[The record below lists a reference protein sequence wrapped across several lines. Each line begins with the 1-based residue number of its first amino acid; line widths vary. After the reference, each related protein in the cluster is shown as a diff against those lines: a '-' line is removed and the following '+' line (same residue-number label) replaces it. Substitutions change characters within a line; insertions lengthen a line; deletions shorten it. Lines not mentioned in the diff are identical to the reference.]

1 LPKNG
6 LRLIFNLNYFKSMAD
21 KALIEKA
28 KKIFENF
35 LLKQGSRKTPERFS
49 VIDELY
55 SLPEDEHMDVEGLFL
70 SMRNKGYT
78 ISRATIY
85 NTLDLLVE
93 SGLAVKHQFKDK
105 VALYEQALTYKHHD
119 HHVCNQCRKIREFSD
134 PKINE
139 IKVIV
144 GKSFQSAIT
153 SHSLVLYGNCEIENC
168 ENLKVI

>member
-1 LPKNG
+1 
-6 LRLIFNLNYFKSMAD
+6 
-21 KALIEKA
+21 
-28 KKIFENF
+28 
-35 LLKQGSRKTPERFS
+35 
-49 VIDELY
+49 
-55 SLPEDEHMDVEGLFL
+55 MDVEGLFL

-139 IKVIV
+139 IKEEI
-144 GKSFQSAIT
+144 GKSFQSSIIT
-153 SHSLVLYGNCEIENC
+153 HSLVLYGDCQIANC
-168 ENLKVI
+168 ENLIHL

>member
-1 LPKNG
+1 
-6 LRLIFNLNYFKSMAD
+6 MAD

-139 IKVIV
+139 IKEEI
-144 GKSFQSAIT
+144 GKSFQSSIKT
-153 SHSLVLYGNCEIENC
+153 HSLVLYGDCQIANC
-168 ENLKVI
+168 ENLIHV